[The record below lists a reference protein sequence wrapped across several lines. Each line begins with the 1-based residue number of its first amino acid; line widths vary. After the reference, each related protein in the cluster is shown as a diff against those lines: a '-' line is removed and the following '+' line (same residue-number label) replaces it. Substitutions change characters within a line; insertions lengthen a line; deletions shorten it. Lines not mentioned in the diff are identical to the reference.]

1 MKKDDKDLHLEKLK
15 GGLDEKDRL
24 LIDGFF
30 YQLSEQIDL
39 PIVFRSQLIQHFI
52 NGFEYYLEQG
62 MKVSDI
68 CKLLEVS
75 NLGSFY
81 LEKSRTSY
89 SLDNA
94 AIVYPL
100 GMRYG
105 QMPMFRLSAELKEEV
120 EPSLLQLA
128 LDFTIKRFPTFS
140 AIIKNGFFWHY
151 LESVNT
157 VYLVEE
163 EKDIPCKPI
172 SIILRS
178 YRSFRVLYYRK
189 RISVEF
195 FHVPTDG
202 SGGMVFLKTL
212 LAEYLRLKGK
222 AIPKEKGVL
231 DINEE
236 VREGELV
243 NEFKKA
249 EGDASLSTFVDK
261 KSLQIDGK
269 LSNVNMTRIVH
280 FIMDSDKLN
289 QVSKSYGGT
298 VTAYITS
305 LLFMAA
311 KKCISRKEGLFNI
324 QIPINMRKF
333 NGSNTLR
340 NYSMYFNA
348 SMDIKD
354 IHDLKDLVPE
364 MGKQIVEK
372 GSQETM
378 NQMMMTTGKLIDSL
392 SFVPLFLKVPI
403 MQHIYGYLSNSII
416 GCTLSNLGKVDMPE
430 KMAGEVEKLYFLMA
444 PGRPNRITST
454 MVTINGKCVFT
465 IVRNSD
471 DPRYEQEIYE
481 LLKKEK
487 LITSVEGSVEYES

>member
-178 YRSFRVLYYRK
+178 YRSFRVLYYRR

-195 FHVPTDG
+195 FHVLTDG

-236 VREGELV
+236 VREG
-243 NEFKKA
+243 
-249 EGDASLSTFVDK
+249 
-261 KSLQIDGK
+261 
-269 LSNVNMTRIVH
+269 
-280 FIMDSDKLN
+280 
-289 QVSKSYGGT
+289 
-298 VTAYITS
+298 
-305 LLFMAA
+305 
-311 KKCISRKEGLFNI
+311 
-324 QIPINMRKF
+324 
-333 NGSNTLR
+333 
-340 NYSMYFNA
+340 
-348 SMDIKD
+348 
-354 IHDLKDLVPE
+354 
-364 MGKQIVEK
+364 
-372 GSQETM
+372 
-378 NQMMMTTGKLIDSL
+378 
-392 SFVPLFLKVPI
+392 
-403 MQHIYGYLSNSII
+403 
-416 GCTLSNLGKVDMPE
+416 
-430 KMAGEVEKLYFLMA
+430 
-444 PGRPNRITST
+444 
-454 MVTINGKCVFT
+454 
-465 IVRNSD
+465 
-471 DPRYEQEIYE
+471 
-481 LLKKEK
+481 
-487 LITSVEGSVEYES
+487 

>member
-1 MKKDDKDLHLEKLK
+1 
-15 GGLDEKDRL
+15 
-24 LIDGFF
+24 
-30 YQLSEQIDL
+30 
-39 PIVFRSQLIQHFI
+39 
-52 NGFEYYLEQG
+52 
-62 MKVSDI
+62 
-68 CKLLEVS
+68 
-75 NLGSFY
+75 
-81 LEKSRTSY
+81 
-89 SLDNA
+89 
-94 AIVYPL
+94 
-100 GMRYG
+100 
-105 QMPMFRLSAELKEEV
+105 
-120 EPSLLQLA
+120 
-128 LDFTIKRFPTFS
+128 
-140 AIIKNGFFWHY
+140 
-151 LESVNT
+151 
-157 VYLVEE
+157 
-163 EKDIPCKPI
+163 
-172 SIILRS
+172 
-178 YRSFRVLYYRK
+178 
-189 RISVEF
+189 
-195 FHVPTDG
+195 
-202 SGGMVFLKTL
+202 MVFLKTL

-430 KMAGEVEKLYFLMA
+430 KLAGEVEKLYFLMA
-444 PGRPNRITST
+444 PGRHNRITST

-465 IVRNSD
+465 IVRNSN

>member
-172 SIILRS
+172 SIVLRS

-195 FHVPTDG
+195 FHVLTDG

-333 NGSNTLR
+333 NGS
-340 NYSMYFNA
+340 
-348 SMDIKD
+348 
-354 IHDLKDLVPE
+354 
-364 MGKQIVEK
+364 
-372 GSQETM
+372 
-378 NQMMMTTGKLIDSL
+378 
-392 SFVPLFLKVPI
+392 
-403 MQHIYGYLSNSII
+403 
-416 GCTLSNLGKVDMPE
+416 
-430 KMAGEVEKLYFLMA
+430 
-444 PGRPNRITST
+444 
-454 MVTINGKCVFT
+454 
-465 IVRNSD
+465 
-471 DPRYEQEIYE
+471 
-481 LLKKEK
+481 
-487 LITSVEGSVEYES
+487 